1 MSPTFKSLCSASCDD
16 DNTWAMVCSWMAVSS
31 LEDACAGTFDP
42 AMEATGDNTGTY
54 DSSVTWGPALNYDVS
69 EKRQATRTHAIPTLL
84 PRPWTPKQN
93 LHSALTD

>member
-1 MSPTFKSLCSASCDD
+1 
-16 DNTWAMVCSWMAVSS
+16 MVCSWMAVSS

-69 EKRQATRTHAIPTLL
+69 EKR
-84 PRPWTPKQN
+84 
-93 LHSALTD
+93 